1 LRTEEEAIAWLGTE
15 RSNLHACVSYAAS
28 HGHLAHAI
36 RIPIAMSGFLHFQ
49 GHWNEAVTLGRAA
62 LAAARTV
69 GDQHAQARTLTQL
82 GVAQKQTGDYPGAA
96 ASLTRALQLSRD
108 LGDRQI
114 QACALNLLGV
124 VQQQTGDYRAAAASS
139 TQALQLFGGLGDR
152 HGQAVASISLGELL
166 LLSRAP
172 REARDYFAQALSTAR
187 DINAPALEAQAL
199 EGIGRSH
206 IREGNPGQGAAHLRQ
221 ALAVYQRLGAA
232 EAQRVEKT
240 LLSQQ

>member
-1 LRTEEEAIAWLGTE
+1 MTRALQLSRDLGDRPIQAW
-15 RSNLHACVSYAAS
+15 A
-28 HGHLAHAI
+28 
-36 RIPIAMSGFLHFQ
+36 
-49 GHWNEAVTLGRAA
+49 
-62 LAAARTV
+62 
-69 GDQHAQARTLTQL
+69 LTQL
-82 GVAQKQTGDYPGAA
+82 GVVQQQTGDYPAAAASLTLALQLSRDLGDRHGQAWALHDLGAVQQQTGDYSAAA

-124 VQQQTGDYRAAAASS
+124 VQQQTGDYPAAAASS
-139 TQALQLFGGLGDR
+139 TQAMQLFGGLGDR

-172 REARDYFAQALSTAR
+172 REARDYFAQALSSAR
-187 DINAPALEAQAL
+187 HINAPVLEAQAL

-206 IREGNPGQGAAHLRQ
+206 IREGNPGQGVAHLRQ